1 MKIRQDIII
10 ILVENTSLYFTLGL
24 SDYCNEGMF
33 TWKSDGS
40 KLGYTNWKQQEP
52 NNYLDNEDC
61 VQLNHDSQWNDLR
74 CLTNTIAN
82 GNIMTALCQL

>member
-1 MKIRQDIII
+1 MFNFLFLHAIK
-10 ILVENTSLYFTLGL
+10 GL
-24 SDYCNEGMF
+24 SDYCNEGTF

-40 KLGYTNWKQQEP
+40 SLEYSNWKENEP
-52 NNYLDNEDC
+52 NDYLDNEDC

-74 CLTNTIAN
+74 CLTDSTAI

>member
-1 MKIRQDIII
+1 MKFH
-10 ILVENTSLYFTLGL
+10 ILFCNTGL
-24 SDYCNEGMF
+24 SDYCNEEGVF

-40 KLGYTNWKQQEP
+40 SLDYTNWKENEP

-74 CLTNTIAN
+74 CLTDATAY
-82 GNIMTALCQL
+82 GNVMTALCQLE